1 MSINR
6 LARDQ
11 KDAMV
16 EFLEM
21 EISLRK
27 MRQKSSSEIYQL
39 ESALWFI
46 KNNHWMLPHQER
58 LIGEIIAEKAV

>member
-1 MSINR
+1 MNINR

-11 KDAMV
+11 KDGMI

-27 MRQKSSSEIYQL
+27 MRQKNSSETYQL

-46 KNNHWMLPHQER
+46 KNNHWMLPHQET
-58 LIGEIIAEKAV
+58 LIAEILSEKGA